1 MSPPT
6 TPEWARCQLRSV
18 EPQVARGAAF
28 RRKTVGSAAEVHTL
42 SSAPLE
48 LLPTRLWA
56 AGNLY
61 RVFGRAVHLCYAD
74 GGHRTV
80 EIDGR
85 EVARSRHVSDPALH
99 NGPAGDAGGA
109 LLFIDLGW
117 IAVGIVAVGV
127 TAAVIA
133 NRVRR

>member
-1 MSPPT
+1 VTGP
-6 TPEWARCQLRSV
+6 
-18 EPQVARGAAF
+18 
-28 RRKTVGSAAEVHTL
+28 
-42 SSAPLE
+42 SSAPLD
-48 LLPTRLWA
+48 LFLGRLWA

-99 NGPAGDAGGA
+99 NGPAPDAGDA
-109 LLFIDLGW
+109 LLFVDLGW
-117 IAVGIVAVGV
+117 MALGIAAVGV
-127 TAAVIA
+127 TAVVIA
-133 NRVRR
+133 SRVRR

>member
-1 MSPPT
+1 MNPP
-6 TPEWARCQLRSV
+6 
-18 EPQVARGAAF
+18 
-28 RRKTVGSAAEVHTL
+28 
-42 SSAPLE
+42 PLD
-48 LLPTRLWA
+48 LLPARLWA
-56 AGNLY
+56 AGNLC

-85 EVARSRHVSDPALH
+85 EVARSRRASDPAIH
-99 NGPAGDAGGA
+99 YGPVGDA

-117 IAVGIVAVGV
+117 IVVGIGVVVAAV
-127 TAAVIA
+127 TVVVIA